1 VKFGAVSQR
10 LSIDTTGS
18 FRYYRSWTLPW
29 GGPESVRVTQEV
41 LL

>member
-10 LSIDTTGS
+10 LSIDTAGVVPL
-18 FRYYRSWTLPW
+18 LPFLDAAL